1 MKFKRHLL
9 NSLETS
15 MGTKKKK
22 NEKGIW
28 RRFWIKL
35 IVVTMYYLTKM
46 NNV

>member
-22 NEKGIW
+22 MKKVFGEDFG
-28 RRFWIKL
+28 
-35 IVVTMYYLTKM
+35 
-46 NNV
+46 